1 VVAFARDLVEERGG
15 EDRLARVTTVFT
27 FVAQLVNAGP
37 AVSAPDALRPLQ
49 PLLAFR
55 EGPAVLLCAL
65 LKALGERSRLE
76 RTREMTFVCVALE
89 AEDVA
94 RLPPHARLLCDSL
107 ASGGRLEIPLDPREA
122 RTPLGFLPRAV
133 RDVLRR
139 RAAAAAR

>member
-1 VVAFARDLVEERGG
+1 MAFARDLVDDRGA
-15 EDRLARVTTVFT
+15 EDRLARVTAVFT

-37 AVSAPDALRPLQ
+37 TASAPDALRPLQ

-76 RTREMTFVCVALE
+76 RTREMTFVCVALDVF
-89 AEDVA
+89 DVA
-94 RLPPHARLLCDSL
+94 RLPPHARLLCDDV
-107 ASGGRLEIPLDPREA
+107 RLEIPLDPRDV